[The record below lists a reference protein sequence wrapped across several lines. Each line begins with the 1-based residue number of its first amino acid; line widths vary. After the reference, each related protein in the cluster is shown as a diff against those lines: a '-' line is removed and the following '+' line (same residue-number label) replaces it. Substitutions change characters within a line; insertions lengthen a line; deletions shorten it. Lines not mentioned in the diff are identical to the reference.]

1 MLRGGMRK
9 EDDAIGRWQMGYTN
23 GQTGTWWDQTLGRDV
38 IENWFLKEDVWVQ
51 SYEGFCLNFTYVMKK
66 IKKSVLEILYICLIR
81 KLGLTK

>member
-1 MLRGGMRK
+1 
-9 EDDAIGRWQMGYTN
+9 MGYTD
-23 GQTGTWWDQTLGRDV
+23 GQTGTWWDQTSGRDV
-38 IENWFLKEDVWVQ
+38 IENWFLKEDAWVQ

>member
-23 GQTGTWWDQTLGRDV
+23 GQTGTWWDQTSGRDV
-38 IENWFLKEDVWVQ
+38 IENWFLKEDAWVQ